1 MTDWGPFLVRRLVRL
16 VIVCFVLVTL
26 VFMAVRLV
34 PGDPERNAIGGFDG
48 TEQQKEEALARA
60 RQDLHLDRALPIQ
73 YLETLRSAVTFDFGT
88 SFQTQQ
94 PVTTVI
100 GDRIGSTLRLALAG
114 TLVIFV
120 VALPLGMIVGALTNG
135 RRRALDVG
143 FSGITGFL
151 GSVPPY
157 VLGVVLVYLFAY
169 TFDWF
174 PRTPAGGWTDEVL
187 PALAVGLGPALLLA
201 RVVRVETLGVLGQ
214 DYMRTARSKWLSP
227 VRVYL
232 RDVLPNVVAPAITI
246 GGVLFSSLI
255 GGAVVVESIF
265 NRNGLGRSLIEA
277 IQLGDYP
284 LVQAIAL
291 ILGVTVVVVNT
302 LVDIALAAVDP
313 RTMVRT

>member
-1 MTDWGPFLVRRLVRL
+1 MSEWGPFLLRRLGRL
-16 VIVCFVLVTL
+16 IIVCFVLVTL
-26 VFMAVRLV
+26 VFVTVRLV
-34 PGDPERNAIGGFDG
+34 PGDPERNSIGGFDG

-60 RQDLHLDRALPIQ
+60 RSDLHLDRALPIQ

-94 PVTTVI
+94 PVTTVV
-100 GDRIGSTLRLALAG
+100 GERIGSTLRLALAG
-114 TLVIFV
+114 TLVIVV
-120 VALPLGMIVGALTNG
+120 VALPLGMVVGALTNG
-135 RRRALDVG
+135 KRRGLDVG
-143 FSGITGFL
+143 FSGVSGFF

-157 VLGVVLVYLFAY
+157 VMGVILVYLFAY

-174 PRTPAGGWTDEVL
+174 PRTPEGGWTDEIL

-201 RVVRVETLGVLGQ
+201 RVIRVETLNVLGQ
-214 DYMRTARSKWLSP
+214 DYMRTARSKWLSSP
-227 VRVYL
+227 RVYL

-246 GGVLFSSLI
+246 GGVMFSALI

-265 NRNGLGRSLIEA
+265 NRNGLGRSLIQA

-291 ILGVTVVVVNT
+291 ILGLTVVVVNT

-313 RTMVRT
+313 RSMVRS